1 MIPTRQTNRLTMQ
14 RRKSL
19 SQHSC
24 TQHVCFALYIV
35 LTVFSTLFD
44 WQDLKFGYVP

>member
-1 MIPTRQTNRLTMQ
+1 MHTETQHLMMMQ
-14 RRKSL
+14 RHKSL

-35 LTVFSTLFD
+35 LTVLSTLLELH
-44 WQDLKFGYVP
+44 DLKFGYVP